1 MDREPI
7 GTGRRPA
14 LAVPRDHFL
23 RNPKSVEDEVAN
35 SMKPDDLIAIRRKL
49 RMERWELGE
58 AVGYTGAAWCYV
70 PYYMAK

>member
-7 GTGRRPA
+7 GTGRLPA
-14 LAVPRDHFL
+14 LGGAKGPFP
-23 RNPKSVEDEVAN
+23 PKSVEEEVAN
-35 SMKPDDLIAIRRKL
+35 SMKPDELIAIRRKL